1 MVYPNNTK
9 TMTYINRDPFS
20 RTELHRDLV
29 ATKNG
34 CRWCGNTRKSGNL
47 FEYSVQ
53 HDSGRTNRIDGYFC
67 SKSCMSIYH
76 DI

>member
-1 MVYPNNTK
+1 
-9 TMTYINRDPFS
+9 MTYISRDPYA

-34 CRWCGNTRKSGNL
+34 CSFCGQSRKSGNL

-53 HDSGRTNRIDGYFC
+53 HDSGRVNSIKGYFC
-67 SKSCMSIYH
+67 SKYCMVTYH
-76 DI
+76 NL